1 MRSIAMLV
9 AATAAVLAVSSLG
22 ARSQEACSKD
32 YIACMDTCAGRPTK
46 GLQDMC
52 MGTCQMK
59 NNQCSEKVY
68 GSRREVSP
76 PGQPSVEAD
85 KALAKQEA
93 SPPPR
98 QVDVAPRKSE
108 RPTLRKVEG
117 PALRKVDVP
126 PRGKTEAPDHDRAP
140 APGPAEGQK

>member
-1 MRSIAMLV
+1 MKSIAMLV
-9 AATAAVLAVSSLG
+9 ATTAAVLAVNTWG

-32 YIACMDTCAGRPTK
+32 YIACMDACAGRPTK

-52 MGTCQMK
+52 MGSCQMK

-76 PGQPSVEAD
+76 PGQPPVEAD
-85 KALAKQEA
+85 KALAKQA
-93 SPPPR
+93 APSPR
-98 QVDVAPRKSE
+98 KVDVAPRKSE

-117 PALRKVDVP
+117 PALRKVDGP
-126 PRGKTEAPDHDRAP
+126 PRGNAEAPIQERAP
-140 APGPAEGQK
+140 AAAEAQK